1 MFSSRKLRNKI
12 PPRVPT
18 GAVVR
23 VAGEDKGPIDD
34 DESALSEK
42 TYMETREYDK
52 FRPAVFRGYHVNSP
66 ARGEEDEVYMDDG
79 VNTEREEYALAHGES
94 PPKRRRM
101 DNDDRLS
108 RNYISE
114 NEPYSHGNLRT
125 FQTDPPKDS
134 LDEVRKLADARRLL
148 SAEMILNGNQVDEI
162 LNPTPSS
169 GYLLSPLDVRSA
181 DDGRFVQRFEFFDE
195 YNRAKGSRQASADK
209 GYGKPLESMRA
220 TDDDRFLFDNFVQR
234 EHNVHDN
241 INPVTSGDVN
251 LNSCRQAREMI
262 DEKRSSMNNKLENRY
277 HLDCNGSPFTAVEHS
292 AGLRFNDRIESKP
305 NFGTC
310 SSEDFSSQKN
320 SQPLYPILDGRI
332 TGNDNVNIRYSTSL
346 TRDAE
351 YNETIDGRVFDDGRF
366 RKSERVDN
374 GEDFYMVTG
383 PFRTMDYPSSSSRN
397 ENLSSYP
404 DMLLP
409 EKRHSPLTA
418 AYNFDPSHL
427 NFSDATI
434 TRVVPYIPEHPNFS
448 HEYSAAMAANGNSD
462 LVPESHPRHGSLGK
476 NDSSPY
482 FPELKK
488 SGRSLD
494 VAPEFGEYLQS
505 TSGHQS
511 HKTTNYILNS
521 DLSKHMDIS
530 ISAPVSHRSS
540 MFPKPSL
547 IPPDTDPEYTE
558 REKRL
563 LSAYPSKSNENRTS
577 QRTSEHAPWDMEMLA
592 GKDFMFA
599 DKDFIGS
606 EAKDVSAGIYPPEID
621 ISSYEGL
628 YLNLKKNQ
636 GISEAPDLDS
646 NTNRRSVFTRLTSRL
661 EHQVGEETND
671 SDFNCYDRYMGSTA
685 DEVME
690 MLHQSNNL
698 SVRMPRKSKV
708 SAQPKHRE
716 SVVAGKQIQGHIKI
730 NHSIMEKKKLNEATL
745 VIPESTDEVPEE
757 TRIMD
762 FKRRGHTN
770 KNLIGTSID
779 SAAGNKTI
787 GSSEDAKSSMKT
799 TLKRKKLIRPVF
811 RKDEAL
817 PDATCSNSQLPCLI
831 IDKLDKQSCE
841 RAVSICEAEMHG
853 DNTKLHNVLASV
865 TRLHNVLAS
874 VTHQSMDGDSK
885 EHSTSAEQKDLL
897 STNHELKDHETS
909 NTGLQNVASPQVPL
923 KETKLKSF
931 RVQTSVEGILSKDID
946 STVSSLHLQES
957 NPDGLELGA
966 GCRNNLIEEN
976 KIRTLRSK
984 RRIIRTRRTTTEP
997 SQPEH
1002 GSLELSSCTR
1012 LMCKII
1018 MPKRISRH

>member
-12 PPRVPT
+12 PPRVPM

-34 DESALSEK
+34 DGSALSEK

-66 ARGEEDEVYMDDG
+66 ARGEEEEVYMDDG
-79 VNTEREEYALAHGES
+79 VNTEREEYALAQGES

-114 NEPYSHGNLRT
+114 NGPYSHGNLLT

-134 LDEVRKLADARRLL
+134 LDEVRKLADAIRLL
-148 SAEMILNGNQVDEI
+148 SAERILNGNQVDEI

-169 GYLLSPLDVRSA
+169 GCLLSPLDVRSA
-181 DDGRFVQRFEFFDE
+181 DDEFFDE

-220 TDDDRFLFDNFVQR
+220 SDDDRFLFDNFIQR
-234 EHNVHDN
+234 EHNVYDN
-241 INPVTSGDVN
+241 INPVISGDGN

-277 HLDCNGSPFTAVEHS
+277 HLDCNGSPSTAVEHS

-310 SSEDFSSQKN
+310 SLEDFSSQKN
-320 SQPLYPILDGRI
+320 SRSLYPIVEGRI

-351 YNETIDGRVFDDGRF
+351 YTETIDGRGFDVGRF
-366 RKSERVDN
+366 RKSERVYN
-374 GEDFYMVTG
+374 GGDFHMVTG
-383 PFRTMDYPSSSSRN
+383 PFRTMDYLSSSSRN
-397 ENLSSYP
+397 QKSSSYP

-409 EKRHSPLTA
+409 EKRHSQLTA
-418 AYNFDPSHL
+418 AHNFDPSHL

-434 TRVVPYIPEHPNFS
+434 TRVVPYIPEHPSFS

-462 LVPESHPRHGSLGK
+462 LVPESHPRHGSPGSLYSFK

-488 SGRSLD
+488 SDRSLD

-511 HKTTNYILNS
+511 HKTTNYIPNS

-530 ISAPVSHRSS
+530 TSAPVSHRSS

-577 QRTSEHAPWDMEMLA
+577 QRASKHAEGDMEMLA
-592 GKDFMFA
+592 GKDFMLA
-599 DKDFIGS
+599 DKDFIVS
-606 EAKDVSAGIYPPEID
+606 EAKDVSAGIYLPEID
-621 ISSYEGL
+621 ISRYEGL
-628 YLNLKKNQ
+628 YLKLKKNQ
-636 GISEAPDLDS
+636 GISEAPDSDS

-671 SDFNCYDRYMGSTA
+671 GDFNCYDRYMGSTA

-690 MLHQSNNL
+690 MLQQSNNL
-698 SVRMPRKSKV
+698 SVWTPRKSKV
-708 SAQPKHRE
+708 SGQPKHRE
-716 SVVAGKQIQGHIKI
+716 SAVTGKQIQSHIKT
-730 NHSIMEKKKLNEATL
+730 NHSIMEKKKLNESNL

-762 FKRRGHTN
+762 FKRRGRTN
-770 KNLIGTSID
+770 KNLTGTSID

-787 GSSEDAKSSMKT
+787 GSSEEAKSSMKT

-817 PDATCSNSQLPCLI
+817 SDATCSNSQLPGLI
-831 IDKLDKQSCE
+831 IDKLDKQSYE

-853 DNTKLHNVLASV
+853 DNSRLHNVLASV

-874 VTHQSMDGDSK
+874 VTHQSMDGDGK

-923 KETKLKSF
+923 QETKHKSF
-931 RVQTSVEGILSKDID
+931 RVKTSVEGILSKDID
-946 STVSSLHLQES
+946 SIVRSLHPGES

-966 GCRNNLIEEN
+966 GCRNSLIEEN

-984 RRIIRTRRTTTEP
+984 RRIIRTRRTVTEP

-1002 GSLELSSCTR
+1002 GS
-1012 LMCKII
+1012 
-1018 MPKRISRH
+1018 